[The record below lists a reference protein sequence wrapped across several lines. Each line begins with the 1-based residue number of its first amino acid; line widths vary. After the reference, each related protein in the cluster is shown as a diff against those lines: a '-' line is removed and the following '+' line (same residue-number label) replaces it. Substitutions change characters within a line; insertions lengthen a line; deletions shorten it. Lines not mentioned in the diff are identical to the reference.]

1 MVSFGGVLGQDS
13 LGQFDFSVRLG
24 LFRLCIMGLFVS
36 GSTMVYGRY
45 NELVNGVFS
54 MFYKPTFTSLG
65 GPSCRG
71 YFSWDVS
78 WDLLRW

>member
-1 MVSFGGVLGQDS
+1 MVSFGGVLGRDS

-45 NELVNGVFS
+45 NELVNGFFPCFINQHSHHWGAHPVGVIFHG
-54 MFYKPTFTSLG
+54 MFHGIY
-65 GPSCRG
+65 
-71 YFSWDVS
+71 
-78 WDLLRW
+78 